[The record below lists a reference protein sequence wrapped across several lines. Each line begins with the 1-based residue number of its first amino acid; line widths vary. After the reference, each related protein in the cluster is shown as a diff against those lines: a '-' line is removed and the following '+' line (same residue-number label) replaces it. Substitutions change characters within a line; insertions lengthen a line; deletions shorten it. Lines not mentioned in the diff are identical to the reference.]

1 MAQPVAEKTDKED
14 VLSAPPVAPNGTSDA
29 AVVDEPKAEG
39 GRETK
44 RKRHESETPEERAER
59 KRRKKEK
66 KEKKEKKA
74 AKKATKGAKASE
86 SEDSD

>member
-1 MAQPVAEKTDKED
+1 VAQPIAEKTDKED
-14 VLSAPPVAPNGTSDA
+14 VLSAPPIAPNGTSDA
-29 AVVDEPKAEG
+29 AEVGEPKAEV
-39 GRETK
+39 GRGTK
-44 RKRHESETPEERAER
+44 RKRHEGGTTEERAER